1 MGITSDLASLV
12 HGKQDDHKGGYQDED
27 RKDDKNAKNED
38 DNRKDGDRKDD
49 KNAKNEDDNR
59 KDDKHGKK
67 EEDDDRGGGKH
78 GKREDEDREDH
89 DRYADHNKKHFDK
102 NITGTKGDDTLEG
115 GRGDD
120 FLNGRKG
127 DDKLIGNE
135 GNDTLIG
142 GKGDD
147 KLIGGRGE
155 DTIVFSGV
163 TKSSNG
169 FDKILGFESGEDTL
183 QFSLKDVNDA
193 IEGSKNDIKVK
204 DDGSLNPKNFASNED
219 GDAKDKDDYFVYN
232 EDTGVLSFDADGKG
246 GHDATALAKLV
257 GAPELEA
264 SDIFLV

>member
-1 MGITSDLASLV
+1 MTNTLDLGILGRGNKDEQKDGYKDNTRDDENKENN
-12 HGKQDDHKGGYQDED
+12 HGKYDE
-27 RKDDKNAKNED
+27 E
-38 DNRKDGDRKDD
+38 GDRGGGKY
-49 KNAKNEDDNR
+49 
-59 KDDKHGKK
+59 GKK
-67 EEDDDRGGGKH
+67 EEDDEEDDGGGGKH
-78 GKREDEDREDH
+78 GKREDENREDH

-102 NITGTKGDDTLEG
+102 HITGTKGDDTLEG

-120 FLNGRKG
+120 FLNGGKG

-135 GNDTLIG
+135 GNDTLYGGRGDDTLIG

-147 KLIGGRGE
+147 TLVGGRGE

-193 IEGSKNDIKVK
+193 IEGSNKDIK
-204 DDGSLNPKNFASNED
+204 DDGPLNLKNFASNED

-264 SDIFLV
+264 SDIFLA